1 MEALMGNLLVRDISP
16 ALKADLSE
24 AARRKG
30 HSMSEEVKLR
40 LAPSGAKSE
49 VGRAPEQR
57 SAWDE
62 IRAALGDNLMTD
74 EEHADFMRVIEET
87 RKDFGRPPP
96 DFE

>member
-1 MEALMGNLLVRDISP
+1 MGNLLVRDISP

-24 AARRKG
+24 AARRNG

-40 LAPSGAKSE
+40 LAPNE
-49 VGRAPEQR
+49 VKPAAGRAPEKR

-74 EEHADFMRVIEET
+74 EEHADFMKVIEET
-87 RKDFGRPPP
+87 RKDFGRSPP